1 MYVGYLLDKEGSMYH
16 QGAVRRSGISLPP
29 QNFVSTPQYS
39 DFAGYHH
46 VPNMDTHA
54 QSAGAWGPPYGAP
67 REDWGAY
74 SLGPPNTISAPM
86 SSSSP
91 GQVSYCSS
99 DYNAMHGP
107 GSAVLPPP
115 PENISV
121 GQLSPERERRNSYQ
135 WMSKTVQSSSTG
147 KTRTKEKYRVVYT
160 DHQRLELEKEF
171 HFNRYITIRRKSELA
186 VNLGLSERQLKT
198 IRRRVFLSNRLSF
211 RSRFCQSPTGTGVT
225 ESVRHTRFSVP
236 TPRNE
241 RLTIYEEHTA
251 SYCHSVNSNWKDPT
265 LNEHSNTLKGQ
276 NRSGPL
282 AWPKRI
288 TNYYSTCIKARVVD
302 YNRRITS
309 EMQRN
314 SGGSSNIV
322 LIE

>member
-39 DFAGYHH
+39 DFTGYHH

-54 QSAGAWGPPYGAP
+54 QSAGAWGSPYGAP

-74 SLGPPNTISAPM
+74 SLGPPNAISAPM
-86 SSSSP
+86 SNSSP

-186 VNLGLSERQLKT
+186 VNLGLSERQVK
-198 IRRRVFLSNRLSF
+198 IWF
-211 RSRFCQSPTGTGVT
+211 
-225 ESVRHTRFSVP
+225 
-236 TPRNE
+236 
-241 RLTIYEEHTA
+241 
-251 SYCHSVNSNWKDPT
+251 
-265 LNEHSNTLKGQ
+265 Q
-276 NRSGPL
+276 NRRAKERKL
-282 AWPKRI
+282 
-288 TNYYSTCIKARVVD
+288 IKKKMGQSD
-302 YNRRITS
+302 G
-309 EMQRN
+309 
-314 SGGSSNIV
+314 SGGSVHSDPGSVSPLPVPGSLSPSDIHGSLYPPPGMNALPSMRNIQQV
-322 LIE
+322 TVTQ